1 MLSIGGGNV
10 NESTPLIVNKKDDIP
25 AGFGNKTIGFVGG
38 LSLLINN
45 ITGPAMVTI
54 PLVYQN
60 AGWFTPTL
68 CLIVMTLL
76 SSLASTFM
84 CEAMA
89 CIPGNEHFQGRVE
102 FATLV
107 NFFFGTKGLVLS
119 QIFINAAL
127 QCANAAAIIECS
139 QVADTTIIAIFK
151 KSCGLEIYPDAF
163 SWKCIHHASNS
174 DSPFPTGHYY
184 LFTIGFLIMM
194 VLVIP
199 MGMLNLDDNI
209 IVQILADIFLVV
221 VTIDFLV
228 TFFIHGLDTSRV
240 PTIGPNQTIVLGQIM
255 ANYGFVTTVPS
266 WCSEKKR
273 NVSVNW
279 SIWSASIIA
288 TIVFLL
294 LGYFGAL
301 SYHFPRDG
309 DILSVINSSPQSNAF
324 DKALVYLFPLMV
336 LATTIPV
343 FSIIVRYNL
352 LQNKV
357 FPKGVS
363 NFIAVVLPWIAVIP
377 FLTGSG
383 LNAIINW
390 GTLIFSS
397 VANFIIPFLVYF
409 KAASFRDRAS
419 VVLNSK
425 QHEIL
430 LQLGLK
436 DNFNINNDEIQ
447 GPPFQALPPSLS
459 KYSRWIAL
467 GCSLTLGALVL
478 MGIVLNIIQ
487 DVNGTGSD
495 DSSSSQ

>member
-1 MLSIGGGNV
+1 MLSIGGRAD
-10 NESTPLIVNKKDDIP
+10 EKTPLIINKQTEEVS
-25 AGFGNKTIGFVGG
+25 GFGHKTIGFIGG

-54 PLVYQN
+54 PLVYQG

-68 CLIVMTLL
+68 CLVVMTVL

-107 NFFFGTKGLVLS
+107 NFFFGTTGLVLS

-127 QCANAAAIIECS
+127 QCANVAAIIECS

-151 KSCGLEIYPDAF
+151 KTCAVEIYPEAF
-163 SWKCIHHASNS
+163 KWKCIEHASAA
-174 DSPFPTGHYY
+174 DSPFPEGHYY
-184 LFTIGFLIMM
+184 LFTVGFLVMM

-228 TFFIHGLDTSRV
+228 TFILHGLTPANV
-240 PTIGPNQTIVLGQIM
+240 PAIGPNQTIVLGQIM

-266 WCSEKKR
+266 WCSEKKPD
-273 NVSVNW
+273 VSVNK
-279 SIWSASIIA
+279 SIWGAALIA
-288 TIVFLL
+288 TTTFFV

-301 SYHFPRDG
+301 SYTFPPDG
-309 DILSVINSSPQSNAF
+309 DILSVINNSPESNGF

-357 FPKGVS
+357 FPKGLS
-363 NFIAVVLPWIAVIP
+363 NFIAVVLPWLVVIP
-377 FLTGSG
+377 FLTGNG

-390 GTLIFSS
+390 GALVFAS

-409 KAASFRDRAS
+409 KAANFRDRAS
-419 VVLNSK
+419 VVLSEK

-436 DNFNINNDEIQ
+436 GPNIINENRSLL
-447 GPPFQALPPSLS
+447 GVAPYQALPPSLS
-459 KYSRWIAL
+459 SYSRWIAL
-467 GCSLTLGALVL
+467 GCSLLLGLLVI
-478 MGIVLNIIQ
+478 MGIILNIIQ
-487 DVNGTGSD
+487 DA
-495 DSSSSQ
+495 